1 MARAQPVVD
10 PLRIACVE
18 MVPTGDGVRLQTWTS
33 GTVRDSAPVLLIHG
47 GPGLWDYLGPV
58 ADMLAPIT
66 MVHRFDQRGCG
77 GSDPSEDHTIARYIA
92 DIDALRGHWEHE
104 RWIVMGHS
112 FGATLALAYAV
123 AHPHATVAMG
133 YLSGVG
139 LGDWHSLYR
148 AERLRRMTPDQRQ
161 RLDELNT
168 LADRSDSEE
177 REFRTLSWFTDYADP
192 ARGWEL
198 ALAEAATGHTINRQ
212 ANRMLNDETSAWN
225 DQDLLQQASALPMPC
240 WFIHGSEDPR
250 PQSTVNALSNAV
262 PRSELHIVHGAGH
275 HLWCECPEALCTLLR
290 RLVLSTSGGGTP
302 GARRSRHRRQHHRER
317 T

>member
-1 MARAQPVVD
+1 
-10 PLRIACVE
+10 
-18 MVPTGDGVRLQTWTS
+18 MVALGC
-33 GTVRDSAPVLLIHG
+33 GTT
-47 GPGLWDYLGPV
+47 PV

-77 GSDPSEDHTIARYIA
+77 GSDPSANHTIAQYIA

-112 FGATLALAYAV
+112 FGATLAFAYA
-123 AHPHATVAMG
+123 AAYPDATVAMG

-139 LGDWHSLYR
+139 VGDWHSLYR
-148 AERLRRMTPDQRQ
+148 SERLRRMTSDQRQ
-161 RLDELNT
+161 RLNELNA

-177 REFRTLSWFTDYADP
+177 REFRALSWFTDYADP

-198 ALAEAATGHTINRQ
+198 ALAEAATGHAINGQ

-225 DQDLLQQASALPMPC
+225 DEDILQQASGLPIQC

-250 PQSTVNALSNAV
+250 PQSTVVALSNAV
-262 PRSELHIVHGAGH
+262 PRSDLHIVDGAGH
-275 HLWCECPEALCTLLR
+275 QPWCERPEAIRALLT
-290 RLVLSTSGGGTP
+290 RLVLNAGD
-302 GARRSRHRRQHHRER
+302 SRG
-317 T
+317 